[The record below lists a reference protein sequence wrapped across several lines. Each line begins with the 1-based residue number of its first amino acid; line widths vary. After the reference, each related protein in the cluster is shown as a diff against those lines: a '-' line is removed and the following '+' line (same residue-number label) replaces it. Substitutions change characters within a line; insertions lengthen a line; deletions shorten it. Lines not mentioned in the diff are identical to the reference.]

1 MENFEKER
9 NGYLIWQSMQKV
21 NLTCWSLQP
30 SPKEQPQDKNK
41 IINETREDCVLNRPM
56 VDKEN
61 HVCSMGHKIA
71 FIL

>member
-9 NGYLIWQSMQKV
+9 NRYLIWQSMQKV
-21 NLTCWSLQP
+21 NLTCWSLQL

-41 IINETREDCVLNRPM
+41 IINETREDCVLNKPM

>member
-1 MENFEKER
+1 
-9 NGYLIWQSMQKV
+9 MQKV

-56 VDKEN
+56 VHKEKTRVFHGPQN
-61 HVCSMGHKIA
+61 CIYPLIFFYNSRV
-71 FIL
+71 

>member
-1 MENFEKER
+1 
-9 NGYLIWQSMQKV
+9 MQKV
-21 NLTCWSLQP
+21 NPTCWSLQP
-30 SPKEQPQDKNK
+30 SPKEQPRDKNK

>member
-1 MENFEKER
+1 
-9 NGYLIWQSMQKV
+9 MQKV

-71 FIL
+71 LSFDFLLQLSSLSETAM

>member
-1 MENFEKER
+1 
-9 NGYLIWQSMQKV
+9 MQKV
-21 NLTCWSLQP
+21 NLTCWSLQL

-71 FIL
+71 FILWFSSTTLEFKWNSDVN

>member
-1 MENFEKER
+1 MAINAESKSNLLVFTTFAKR
-9 NGYLIWQSMQKV
+9 ATTRQK
-21 NLTCWSLQP
+21 
-30 SPKEQPQDKNK
+30 QDYQC
-41 IINETREDCVLNRPM
+41 NETREDCVLNRPM